1 MLKSMTI
8 LLPALLAL
16 SACDQPAPPYEV
28 PPAYGYGPVSQH
40 TQVLYGTII
49 AVRPVTMQRT
59 ANGDQL
65 VGAVAG
71 GLVGAVIGHQ
81 FGAGTGKDLMTG
93 AGAISGA
100 VIGSNLATR
109 TGTYASQAWTVR
121 LDNGG
126 TVTVIQASNMFRVG
140 ERVRVVQRGSEMY
153 LEL

>member
-1 MLKSMTI
+1 MTI

-16 SACDQPAPPYEV
+16 
-28 PPAYGYGPVSQH
+28 PPAISRLRPTRLPRPTATARSPSIR
-40 TQVLYGTII
+40 QVHYGTII

>member
-1 MLKSMTI
+1 
-8 LLPALLAL
+8 
-16 SACDQPAPPYEV
+16 
-28 PPAYGYGPVSQH
+28 
-40 TQVLYGTII
+40 
-49 AVRPVTMQRT
+49 
-59 ANGDQL
+59 
-65 VGAVAG
+65 
-71 GLVGAVIGHQ
+71 
-81 FGAGTGKDLMTG
+81 MTG